1 MVIIRSTRLRKA
13 KESITCTDAMCL
25 STQNLLVYC
34 INKLKRF
41 ETLFCGCFWKCV
53 WTVFHIA
60 ILCIFHLAKND
71 QITFC
76 HFTSEQLGK
85 KWCSGASVTNN
96 EIIQINDEEVHENTK
111 KAIFTYFHFDHVM
124 YHVTFWAACCF
135 SPLRE
140 GKYCNRCWSL
150 WIKNYFLLWCI
161 LVYMY
166 TKTIQRY
173 PPTLR
178 WI

>member
-25 STQNLLVYC
+25 STQNLLLYC

-41 ETLFCGCFWKCV
+41 ETLFWGCFWKCV

-60 ILCIFHLAKND
+60 ILFIFHLAKNV

-76 HFTSEQLGK
+76 HFTSEQLGLI
-85 KWCSGASVTNN
+85 WMISLFVTDAP
-96 EIIQINDEEVHENTK
+96 EHDEEVHENTK

-124 YHVTFWAACCF
+124 YHVTFWAACC
-135 SPLRE
+135 LRGGNILE
-140 GKYCNRCWSL
+140 SL
-150 WIKNYFLLWCI
+150 LELMN
-161 LVYMY
+161 
-166 TKTIQRY
+166 
-173 PPTLR
+173 
-178 WI
+178 